1 MYPAVKELPGGADL
15 AKARKGEESE
25 AEKLLATM
33 EDLDPTSQHFIGA
46 LADLRAAVLAHAQKE
61 ESEVFP
67 LLSAHEPNERLLDL
81 GQKFKGA
88 KLAAPNHPHPHMP
101 SGSTSQR
108 VIGPIAAFFDR
119 TRDAAHSVA

>member
-1 MYPAVKELPGGADL
+1 
-15 AKARKGEESE
+15 
-25 AEKLLATM
+25 M
-33 EDLDPTSQHFIGA
+33 EGLDPTSRQFVGA
-46 LADLRAAVLAHAQKE
+46 VGDLRAAVLEHAQKE

-67 LLSAHEPNERLLDL
+67 LLLAHEPSDRLLYL

-88 KLAAPNHPHPHMP
+88 KLAAPNHPHPHVP

-119 TRDAAHSVA
+119 MRDAAHS